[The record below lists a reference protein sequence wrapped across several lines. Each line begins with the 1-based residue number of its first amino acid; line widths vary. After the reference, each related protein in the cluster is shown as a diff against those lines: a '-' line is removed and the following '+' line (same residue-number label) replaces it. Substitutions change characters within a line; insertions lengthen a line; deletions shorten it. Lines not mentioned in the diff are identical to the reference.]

1 MVNGISFFGTIEQKD
16 IGLFAS
22 QKKYFTSIILWLYN
36 IPLPGGLLT
45 MSILSINLFS
55 FFLKPN
61 SWRKN
66 KIGILTVHAGALILL
81 IGSAIT
87 NVFSVEGNMVI
98 IENEKSD
105 YMHSFYYKEFT
116 VLNLDEYKDSIE
128 VINFNEQLLKEE
140 QFLSYHKL
148 PFKIEIIDFY
158 LNSKLEKR
166 VDDSLSP
173 LRGDAINLE
182 LREKYPDTEMNK
194 NISGVTYKIISED
207 ENING
212 YYIYQLEQ
220 RRPEIITINNMDYAL
235 LLRPVR
241 TYLPFEIE
249 LLDFNKVMHPGTQ
262 IAKSFSSKVFL
273 NENETSRRVLIEM
286 NAPLRHKGYTLYQA
300 SYAELGDGREATVLA
315 VVQNY
320 GRLFPY
326 ISSIIMCIGVLL
338 QMIIRIPGLLKMIR
352 YLYIS
357 LVLLLCPIKSE
368 TFNFLH
374 LPIQEEGRVKPLDSF
389 ARNQLLKI
397 YGKTTLTI
405 YDQKNMKSV
414 RLIGFMQY

>member
-1 MVNGISFFGTIEQKD
+1 MKNKIIKTISNPKIFVFTIIWLMVLVFFGTIEQKD
-16 IGLFAS
+16 IGLFES
-22 QKKYFTSIILWLYN
+22 QKKYFTSLILWVYN

-45 MSILSINLFS
+45 MSILSVNLFS

-87 NVFSVEGNMVI
+87 NVFSIEGNMVI
-98 IENEKSD
+98 VEDEKSN

-128 VINFNEQLLKEE
+128 VINFNEQLLKEKE
-140 QFLSYHKL
+140 FLSYNKL
-148 PFKIEIIDFY
+148 PFKIEVIDFY

-166 VDDSLSP
+166 VNDSLSP

-182 LREKYPDTEMNK
+182 LREKYPNTEMNK
-194 NISGVTYKIISED
+194 NISGITYKIISED

-249 LLDFNKVMHPGTQ
+249 LLDFDKVMHPGTQ
-262 IAKSFSSKVFL
+262 IAKSFSSNVFL

-338 QMIIRIPGLLKMIR
+338 QMIIRIPGLLK
-352 YLYIS
+352 
-357 LVLLLCPIKSE
+357 
-368 TFNFLH
+368 N
-374 LPIQEEGRVKPLDSF
+374 D
-389 ARNQLLKI
+389 
-397 YGKTTLTI
+397 
-405 YDQKNMKSV
+405 
-414 RLIGFMQY
+414 

>member
-1 MVNGISFFGTIEQKD
+1 MVLVFFGTIEQKD
-16 IGLFAS
+16 IGLFES
-22 QKKYFTSIILWLYN
+22 QKKYFTSLILWVYN

-45 MSILSINLFS
+45 MSILSVNLFS

-87 NVFSVEGNMVI
+87 NVFSIEGNMVI
-98 IENEKSD
+98 VEDEKSN

-128 VINFNEQLLKEE
+128 VINFNEQLLKEKE
-140 QFLSYHKL
+140 FLSYNKL
-148 PFKIEIIDFY
+148 PFKIEVIDFY

-166 VDDSLSP
+166 VNDSLSP

-182 LREKYPDTEMNK
+182 LREKYPNTEMNK
-194 NISGVTYKIISED
+194 NISGITYKIISED

-249 LLDFNKVMHPGTQ
+249 LLDFDKVMHPGTQ
-262 IAKSFSSKVFL
+262 IAKSFSSNVFL

-338 QMIIRIPGLLKMIR
+338 QMIIRIPGLLK
-352 YLYIS
+352 
-357 LVLLLCPIKSE
+357 
-368 TFNFLH
+368 N
-374 LPIQEEGRVKPLDSF
+374 D
-389 ARNQLLKI
+389 
-397 YGKTTLTI
+397 
-405 YDQKNMKSV
+405 
-414 RLIGFMQY
+414 

>member
-1 MVNGISFFGTIEQKD
+1 MNKLIKRISDPKIFVFTIIWLMVLVFFGTIEQKD

-22 QKKYFTSIILWLYN
+22 QKKYFTSMILWVYG

-45 MSILSINLFS
+45 MIILSMNLFS
-55 FFLKPN
+55 FFLKAN

-66 KIGILTVHAGALILL
+66 KVGILTVHIGALILL
-81 IGSAIT
+81 IGSGIT
-87 NVFSVEGNMVI
+87 SVFSIEGNMVI

-116 VLNLDEYKDSIE
+116 VLNLDQHKDSIE
-128 VINFNEQLLKEE
+128 VINFSENLLKQNQLLE
-140 QFLSYHKL
+140 YNTL
-148 PFKIEIIDFY
+148 PFKIEIIDFF
-158 LNSKLEKR
+158 LNSKLESR
-166 VDDSLSP
+166 VNDTLSP
-173 LRGDAINLE
+173 LKGDAVKLE
-182 LREKYPDTEMNK
+182 LREKFPETEMNK
-194 NISGVTYKIISED
+194 NISGVTYKIISD
-207 ENING
+207 DDSING

-249 LLDFNKVMHPGTQ
+249 LLDFDKVMHPGTK

-273 NENETSRRVLIEM
+273 NENQTSRRVLIEM

-338 QMIIRIPGLLKMIR
+338 QMIIRIPGLLK
-352 YLYIS
+352 
-357 LVLLLCPIKSE
+357 K
-368 TFNFLH
+368 
-374 LPIQEEGRVKPLDSF
+374 
-389 ARNQLLKI
+389 
-397 YGKTTLTI
+397 
-405 YDQKNMKSV
+405 
-414 RLIGFMQY
+414 

>member
-1 MVNGISFFGTIEQKD
+1 MMMNKIIKTISNPKIFVFTIIWLMVLVFFGTIEQKD
-16 IGLFAS
+16 IGLFES
-22 QKKYFTSIILWLYN
+22 QKKYFTSLILWVYN

-45 MSILSINLFS
+45 MSILSVNLFS

-87 NVFSVEGNMVI
+87 NVFSIEGNMVI
-98 IENEKSD
+98 VEDEKSN
-105 YMHSFYYKEFT
+105 YMHRFYYKEFT

-128 VINFNEQLLKEE
+128 VINFNEQLLKEKE
-140 QFLSYHKL
+140 FLSYNKL
-148 PFKIEIIDFY
+148 PFKIEVIDFY

-166 VDDSLSP
+166 VNDSLSP

-182 LREKYPDTEMNK
+182 LREKYPNTEMNK
-194 NISGVTYKIISED
+194 NISGITYKIISED

-249 LLDFNKVMHPGTQ
+249 LLDFDKVMHPGTQ
-262 IAKSFSSKVFL
+262 IAKSFSSNVFL

-338 QMIIRIPGLLKMIR
+338 QMIIRIPGLLK
-352 YLYIS
+352 
-357 LVLLLCPIKSE
+357 
-368 TFNFLH
+368 N
-374 LPIQEEGRVKPLDSF
+374 D
-389 ARNQLLKI
+389 
-397 YGKTTLTI
+397 
-405 YDQKNMKSV
+405 
-414 RLIGFMQY
+414 

>member
-1 MVNGISFFGTIEQKD
+1 MNKIIKIISNPKIFVFTIIWLMVLVFFGTIEQKD

-22 QKKYFTSIILWLYN
+22 QKKYFTSMILWLYN

-116 VLNLDEYKDSIE
+116 VLNLDEFKDSIE
-128 VINFNEQLLKEE
+128 VINFNEQLLKDE

-338 QMIIRIPGLLKMIR
+338 QMIIRIPGLLK
-352 YLYIS
+352 
-357 LVLLLCPIKSE
+357 
-368 TFNFLH
+368 N
-374 LPIQEEGRVKPLDSF
+374 D
-389 ARNQLLKI
+389 
-397 YGKTTLTI
+397 
-405 YDQKNMKSV
+405 
-414 RLIGFMQY
+414 

>member
-1 MVNGISFFGTIEQKD
+1 MAYFLHNILMMKNKIIKTISNPKIFVFTIIWLMVLVFFGTIEQKD
-16 IGLFAS
+16 IGLFES
-22 QKKYFTSIILWLYN
+22 QKKYFTSLILWVYN

-45 MSILSINLFS
+45 MSILSVNLFS

-87 NVFSVEGNMVI
+87 NVFSIEGNMVI
-98 IENEKSD
+98 VEDEKSN

-128 VINFNEQLLKEE
+128 VINFNEQLLKEKE
-140 QFLSYHKL
+140 FLSYNKL
-148 PFKIEIIDFY
+148 PFKIEVIDFY

-166 VDDSLSP
+166 VNDSLSP

-182 LREKYPDTEMNK
+182 LREKYPNTEMNK
-194 NISGVTYKIISED
+194 NISGITYKIISED

-249 LLDFNKVMHPGTQ
+249 LLDFDKVMHPGTQ
-262 IAKSFSSKVFL
+262 IAKSFSSNVFL

-338 QMIIRIPGLLKMIR
+338 QMIIRIPGLLK
-352 YLYIS
+352 
-357 LVLLLCPIKSE
+357 
-368 TFNFLH
+368 N
-374 LPIQEEGRVKPLDSF
+374 D
-389 ARNQLLKI
+389 
-397 YGKTTLTI
+397 
-405 YDQKNMKSV
+405 
-414 RLIGFMQY
+414 

>member
-1 MVNGISFFGTIEQKD
+1 LAYFLHNILMMKNKIIKTISNPKIFVFTIIWLMVLVFFGTIEQKD
-16 IGLFAS
+16 IGLFES
-22 QKKYFTSIILWLYN
+22 QKKYFTSLILWVYN

-45 MSILSINLFS
+45 MSILSVNLFS

-87 NVFSVEGNMVI
+87 NVFSIEGNMVI
-98 IENEKSD
+98 VEDEKSN

-128 VINFNEQLLKEE
+128 VINFNEQLLKEKE
-140 QFLSYHKL
+140 FLSYNKL
-148 PFKIEIIDFY
+148 PFKIEVIDFY

-166 VDDSLSP
+166 VNDSLSP

-182 LREKYPDTEMNK
+182 LREKYPNTEMNK
-194 NISGVTYKIISED
+194 NISGITYKIISED

-249 LLDFNKVMHPGTQ
+249 LLDFDKVMHPGTQ
-262 IAKSFSSKVFL
+262 IAKSFSSNVFL

-338 QMIIRIPGLLKMIR
+338 QMIIRIPGLLK
-352 YLYIS
+352 
-357 LVLLLCPIKSE
+357 
-368 TFNFLH
+368 N
-374 LPIQEEGRVKPLDSF
+374 D
-389 ARNQLLKI
+389 
-397 YGKTTLTI
+397 
-405 YDQKNMKSV
+405 
-414 RLIGFMQY
+414 

>member
-1 MVNGISFFGTIEQKD
+1 MNKIIKIISNPKIFVFTIIWLMVLVFFGTIEQKD

-273 NENETSRRVLIEM
+273 NESETSRRVLIEM

-338 QMIIRIPGLLKMIR
+338 QMIIRIPGLLK
-352 YLYIS
+352 
-357 LVLLLCPIKSE
+357 
-368 TFNFLH
+368 N
-374 LPIQEEGRVKPLDSF
+374 D
-389 ARNQLLKI
+389 
-397 YGKTTLTI
+397 
-405 YDQKNMKSV
+405 
-414 RLIGFMQY
+414 

>member
-1 MVNGISFFGTIEQKD
+1 
-16 IGLFAS
+16 
-22 QKKYFTSIILWLYN
+22 
-36 IPLPGGLLT
+36 
-45 MSILSINLFS
+45 MSILSVNLFS

-87 NVFSVEGNMVI
+87 NVFSIEGNMVI
-98 IENEKSD
+98 VEDEKSN

-128 VINFNEQLLKEE
+128 VINFNEQLLKEKE
-140 QFLSYHKL
+140 FLSYNKL
-148 PFKIEIIDFY
+148 PFKIEVIDFY

-166 VDDSLSP
+166 VNDSLSP

-182 LREKYPDTEMNK
+182 LREKYPNTEMNK
-194 NISGVTYKIISED
+194 NISGITYKIISED

-249 LLDFNKVMHPGTQ
+249 LLDFDKVMHPGTQ
-262 IAKSFSSKVFL
+262 IAKSFSSNVFL

-338 QMIIRIPGLLKMIR
+338 QMIIRIPGLLK
-352 YLYIS
+352 
-357 LVLLLCPIKSE
+357 
-368 TFNFLH
+368 N
-374 LPIQEEGRVKPLDSF
+374 D
-389 ARNQLLKI
+389 
-397 YGKTTLTI
+397 
-405 YDQKNMKSV
+405 
-414 RLIGFMQY
+414 

>member
-1 MVNGISFFGTIEQKD
+1 MNKLIKRISDPKIFVFTIIWLMVLVFFGTIEQKD

-22 QKKYFTSIILWLYN
+22 QKKYFTSIILWVYG

-45 MSILSINLFS
+45 MIILSMNLFS

-66 KIGILTVHAGALILL
+66 KVGILTVHIGALILL
-81 IGSAIT
+81 IGSGIT
-87 NVFSVEGNMVI
+87 SLFSIEGNMVI

-116 VLNLDEYKDSIE
+116 VLDLDQHKDSIE
-128 VINFNEQLLKEE
+128 VINFSENLLKQNQLLEH
-140 QFLSYHKL
+140 STL
-148 PFKIEIIDFY
+148 PFKIEIIDFFM
-158 LNSKLEKR
+158 NSKLESR
-166 VDDSLSP
+166 VNDTLSP
-173 LRGDAINLE
+173 LRGDAIRLE
-182 LREKYPDTEMNK
+182 LREKFPETEMNK
-194 NISGVTYKIISED
+194 NISGVTYKIISD
-207 ENING
+207 DDNING

-249 LLDFNKVMHPGTQ
+249 LLEFDKVMHPGTQ

-338 QMIIRIPGLLKMIR
+338 QMIIRIPGLLK
-352 YLYIS
+352 
-357 LVLLLCPIKSE
+357 K
-368 TFNFLH
+368 
-374 LPIQEEGRVKPLDSF
+374 
-389 ARNQLLKI
+389 
-397 YGKTTLTI
+397 
-405 YDQKNMKSV
+405 
-414 RLIGFMQY
+414 

>member
-1 MVNGISFFGTIEQKD
+1 MHNILMMKNKIIKTISNPKIFVFTIIWLMVLVFFGTIEQKD
-16 IGLFAS
+16 IGLFES
-22 QKKYFTSIILWLYN
+22 QKKYFTSLILWVYN

-45 MSILSINLFS
+45 MSILSVNLFS

-87 NVFSVEGNMVI
+87 NVFSIEGNMVI
-98 IENEKSD
+98 VEDEKSN

-128 VINFNEQLLKEE
+128 VINFNEQLLKEKE
-140 QFLSYHKL
+140 FLSYNKL
-148 PFKIEIIDFY
+148 PFKIEVIDFY

-166 VDDSLSP
+166 VNDSLSP

-182 LREKYPDTEMNK
+182 LREKYPNTEMNK
-194 NISGVTYKIISED
+194 NISGITYKIISED

-249 LLDFNKVMHPGTQ
+249 LLDFDKVMHPGTQ
-262 IAKSFSSKVFL
+262 IAKSFSSNVFL

-338 QMIIRIPGLLKMIR
+338 QMIIRIPGLLK
-352 YLYIS
+352 
-357 LVLLLCPIKSE
+357 
-368 TFNFLH
+368 N
-374 LPIQEEGRVKPLDSF
+374 D
-389 ARNQLLKI
+389 
-397 YGKTTLTI
+397 
-405 YDQKNMKSV
+405 
-414 RLIGFMQY
+414 